1 MRGVGVGVTQRCWLV
16 LGYEEGSCAC
26 ITSHCRG
33 SECTKGCY
41 TSRGVPPPQGLPF
54 SRGVPLPKAF
64 PFSRGVSPPQGS
76 PFSRGISHIQRC
88 PTSTGIFHI
97 QRCPTSIGVSLFQRN
112 FPLPGGFC
120 AWLSSC
126 CHHTGAG
133 CTHGIKLRPL
143 LGGETAQEKLCLSHW
158 ILSYQKHLFLLAIK
172 LLNNAVFWLT
182 YLIYSG
188 FHFSSHF

>member
-41 TSRGVPPPQGLPF
+41 TSRGVPPPQGF
-54 SRGVPLPKAF
+54 
-64 PFSRGVSPPQGS
+64 
-76 PFSRGISHIQRC
+76 PFSRGISLLQRC
-88 PTSTGIFHI
+88 PTSQSISLFQRCLTSTGISFLQRDFPHPEVSHFH
-97 QRCPTSIGVSLFQRN
+97 QCLTSIGVSLFQRN